1 MAKGK
6 WYTVDGKWQTRH
18 VLHAIES
25 ISYIVYGAIA
35 RTESA
40 ESSEMCSKLCAHLM
54 TSTSARRAAS
64 VPCLDN
70 SEVSLFMTGLFSDTR
85 PDETCVREDR
95 GRAGKCNAKNYGQ
108 KCSRNLLNVLHKC
121 ETSQSSKRGKDRER
135 EGEREGVS
143 EVRSAAKNLLI
154 QVIKL
159 IRDHQHAP
167 TRDRTNEQ
175 SV

>member
-40 ESSEMCSKLCAHLM
+40 ETSEMCNKLCAHLM

-95 GRAGKCNAKNYGQ
+95 G
-108 KCSRNLLNVLHKC
+108 
-121 ETSQSSKRGKDRER
+121 ER
-135 EGEREGVS
+135 ESATRKIM
-143 EVRSAAKNLLI
+143 VRSVAE
-154 QVIKL
+154 
-159 IRDHQHAP
+159 
-167 TRDRTNEQ
+167 TF
-175 SV
+175 